1 MVVFEDVWGELIE
14 VVQVRPLKNP
24 PFISNLLWI
33 AYRYP
38 TDNDFRSNLTS
49 NDFRRNLTSYLT
61 LRRLSNATSP
71 NTALTLFSAKFCLS
85 RPLMCLDVHEYPR
98 NENRGEKVKI
108 NKNCSASGLPTAC
121 SRRSAETQHRAFI
134 RHLQCIAGKTK
145 DFSDLK
151 TNTSDQLCWALFVG
165 VLNAVNR

>member
-14 VVQVRPLKNP
+14 VVQVRPLHSP
-24 PFISNLLWI
+24 PFISNLLWV

-38 TDNDFRSNLTS
+38 TD

-61 LRRLSNATSP
+61 LRRMSNTTSS
-71 NTALTLFSAKFCLS
+71 NTALTLFSANFCLS

-108 NKNCSASGLPTAC
+108 NKNCSASGLSTAC
-121 SRRSAETQHRAFI
+121 SRRSAETQHRAFL
-134 RHLQCIAGKTK
+134 RQLQCIAGKTK
-145 DFSDLK
+145 DFFP
-151 TNTSDQLCWALFVG
+151 T
-165 VLNAVNR
+165 